1 MVQRKTLDH
10 IVGVV
15 FLFQI
20 RGQQIF
26 SWNWF
31 IPLIFHEFFLPL
43 NCKQCHQIL
52 AHPLS
57 YCWRIC
63 QNSTAEGR
71 IFLGEIA
78 LFLYFTTIS
87 WNTRLNFNFTNLF
100 FLPPDT
106 YLAHDKHIHI
116 VGVGWYDHIICHK
129 TLFFVK
135 SHKFRNLCVFT
146 EFLVTSNLP

>member
-1 MVQRKTLDH
+1 MISIWCNEIHSIILLVYFFVSNQRPTN
-10 IVGVV
+10 
-15 FLFQI
+15 
-20 RGQQIF
+20 F

-71 IFLGEIA
+71 KFFFWQNCFIPIFH
-78 LFLYFTTIS
+78 
-87 WNTRLNFNFTNLF
+87 NNFVKYKTKIQFHEF
-100 FLPPDT
+100 FFWPPDT

-135 SHKFRNLCVFT
+135 SHKFMNLCVFT
-146 EFLVTSNLP
+146 NFW